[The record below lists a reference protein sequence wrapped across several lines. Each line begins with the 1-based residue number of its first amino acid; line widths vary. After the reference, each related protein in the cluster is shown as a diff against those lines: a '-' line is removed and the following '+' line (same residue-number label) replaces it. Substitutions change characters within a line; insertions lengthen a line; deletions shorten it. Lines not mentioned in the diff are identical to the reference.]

1 MSWRDFKD
9 SNLKHN
15 LSFTQPKAATSLLV
29 TECHSAVT
37 FYSLARAMAGSVGDP
52 VTQQSA
58 EHRTG
63 RDRHQKA
70 FFSWYLVDI

>member
-37 FYSLARAMAGSVGDP
+37 FCSLARAMAGSVGDP
-52 VTQQSA
+52 VTQQ
-58 EHRTG
+58 
-63 RDRHQKA
+63 
-70 FFSWYLVDI
+70 